1 MTVPAVVAI
10 GETGDM
16 VCGEGPREK
25 LMEWRGGD
33 SGLTFALLARLTML
47 GVLMFVLPFPFR
59 AGELGARAGGLSAR
73 AGGLSAR
80 AASGLTV
87 RIVLLKGFG

>member
-1 MTVPAVVAI
+1 
-10 GETGDM
+10 M
-16 VCGEGPREK
+16 VWGEGPREK

>member
-1 MTVPAVVAI
+1 MAVPN
-10 GETGDM
+10 GETGDIL
-16 VCGEGPREK
+16 CGEELREK
-25 LMEWRGGD
+25 LMYWRPVED
-33 SGLTFALLARLTML
+33 SGLTFGLFARLTML
-47 GVLMFVLPFPFR
+47 WLFALPFR
-59 AGELGARAGGLSAR
+59 AGGLIACAGGLSAR